1 MAKKII
7 IEVEIDK
14 MLGSDIDWTIEVADK
29 IQENIIESTTK
40 TIKKWNRWNSA
51 QIKTI
56 SLNSKVE

>member
-14 MLGSDIDWTIEVADK
+14 MLGSDLDWTIEVADK
-29 IQENIIESTTK
+29 IQENIIESATK
-40 TIKKWNRWNSA
+40 TIKKWNRWNSS